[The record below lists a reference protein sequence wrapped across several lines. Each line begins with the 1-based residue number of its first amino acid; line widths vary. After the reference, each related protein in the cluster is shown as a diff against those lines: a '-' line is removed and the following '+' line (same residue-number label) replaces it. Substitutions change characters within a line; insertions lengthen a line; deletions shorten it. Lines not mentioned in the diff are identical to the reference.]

1 MLVPILRVQ
10 FPTQITANGVVTLN
24 DEFDDYVAQS
34 FPYTDSNLVI
44 ICPFWAD
51 LDTRRI
57 GTISHNSAN
66 ATMTARVTQLIQN
79 SFGYTFTPIVV
90 FIATWDGLPHHN
102 APNHDPEVSL
112 SIYEVLHVDG
122 YYLLL

>member
-1 MLVPILRVQ
+1 M
-10 FPTQITANGVVTLN
+10 QITANGVVTFN
-24 DEFDDYVAQS
+24 AVFSEFSAQQ
-34 FPYTDSNLVI
+34 FPHTDSLVI
-44 ICPFWAD
+44 LCPFWAD
-51 LDTRRI
+51 LDTTRN
-57 GTISHNSAN
+57 GTISHNNGSAN
-66 ATMTARVTQLIQN
+66 GTRVTQLIQN